1 MSDIKKF
8 MFDLNDFDEE
18 AIAKKK
24 EEEENAPPTFSEE
37 ELDAA
42 RAEGFQKGKLSGI
55 DEERASLNQ
64 QILNTMQAFKPHIT
78 ELLSNEELR
87 NKRFVDDSIAIS
99 LDALRKVFPEI
110 YNIAHLEALKTYLKN
125 ALSEQQKI
133 SRLIIY
139 VHPDT
144 EKDISKYID
153 ETFPVIDA
161 EKKIIVK
168 ANPDLAIGHAHIQW
182 EHGGAIWTPLQLH
195 DKILTDI
202 ASFLPPDYTAEED
215 TDIEI
220 ENNTAKENVK
230 ESGLDID
237 ESDKKAHNKYNN
249 FSAPDSGAESESDSE
264 QTSIKDE

>member
-1 MSDIKKF
+1 

-24 EEEENAPPTFSEE
+24 EEEENAPPTFSAE

-42 RAEGFQKGKLSGI
+42 RAEGFQKGKVSGI

-64 QILNTMQAFKPHIT
+64 QILNTLQALKPHIT
-78 ELLSNEELR
+78 ELLINEEHR

-99 LDALRKVFPEI
+99 LDALKKVFPEI
-110 YNIAHLEALKTYLKN
+110 YKAAHLEALKTYLKTT
-125 ALSEQQKI
+125 LTEQQKLT
-133 SRLIIY
+133 RLIIF

-153 ETFPVIDA
+153 ETFPALDT
-161 EKKIIVK
+161 EKKILVK
-168 ANPDLAIGHAHIQW
+168 ANPDLALGHAHIQW

-195 DKILTDI
+195 DKILKDI
-202 ASFLPPDYTAEED
+202 ATFLPPDYTAEE
-215 TDIEI
+215 EI
-220 ENNTAKENVK
+220 ERADEDDIIKENIK
-230 ESGLDID
+230 ESAVDID
-237 ESDKKAHNKYNN
+237 ESDKKAHNEENN
-249 FSAPDSGAESESDSE
+249 ISAPDSGTESENDSE